1 MENLESILAEN
12 MRRFNTKNLNE
23 MAQDAVAEFI
33 KDAKIRAG
41 LKLGYNFIGPSK
53 QVGDNLFSYNPTTD
67 EMEEWTNAHILFN
80 TSDTNML
87 IQGQMASY
95 KFQDANGQTLKNPIK
110 KWIAR
115 PLTLIQPNYMRVEK
129 LAPNSQWIDVIGIMM
144 QFMDSKAIIAG
155 GKQFL
160 DALKIQSPP
169 MATNQD
175 LFKLVQ
181 VKRNDKNWMYGWSIN
196 KYAVYAM
203 YGFKPVEPK

>member
-23 MAQDAVAEFI
+23 ITTAAENFIAQ
-33 KDAKIRAG
+33 AKQD
-41 LKLGYNFIGPSK
+41 LKLGYNFVAGSK
-53 QVGDNLFSYNPTTD
+53 LFGDNTFSYNSKTN
-67 EMEEWTNAHILFN
+67 EMEEWANAHILY
-80 TSDTNML
+80 DTRNML

-95 KFQDANGQTLKNPIK
+95 KFEDASGQPVQNPIK
-110 KWIAR
+110 KWIPQ
-115 PLTLIQPNYMRVEK
+115 PLTLIQPDYTKTARAAVG
-129 LAPNSQWIDVIGIMM
+129 APIKWIDAIGMLM
-144 QFMDSKAIIAG
+144 TYMDSKAIIAG

-196 KYAVYAM
+196 KYAVYTM